1 LAPRLR
7 GLAPVALS
15 AAARHAVLAYLGLGA
30 VFAILFAAIAPQ
42 AIALVYGAAFRP
54 DTALVLLF
62 GLAAGAR
69 ILRTPLSQLAVAMGR
84 TGDPARANLWRAA
97 ALGPALA
104 AACLDLPL
112 LCIAAAAA
120 LGEALATARALF
132 LARPVLTPPL
142 SDRAFA

>member
-1 LAPRLR
+1 MCIRDR
-7 GLAPVALS
+7 
-15 AAARHAVLAYLGLGA
+15 
-30 VFAILFAAIAPQ
+30 
-42 AIALVYGAAFRP
+42 VYGAAFRP
-54 DTALVLLF
+54 DAALVLLF

-112 LCIAAAAA
+112 LYIAAAAA
-120 LGEALATARALF
+120 LGEALATARALY
-132 LARPVLTPPL
+132 LARPVLTPPI